1 MQILTNK
8 KSVTGGVPITDI
20 LSYSVLG
27 STSDHAGFFFV
38 IAL

>member
-8 KSVTGGVPITDI
+8 KTVTGDVPITDI
-20 LSYSVLG
+20 LSYSVLD

-38 IAL
+38 MAL